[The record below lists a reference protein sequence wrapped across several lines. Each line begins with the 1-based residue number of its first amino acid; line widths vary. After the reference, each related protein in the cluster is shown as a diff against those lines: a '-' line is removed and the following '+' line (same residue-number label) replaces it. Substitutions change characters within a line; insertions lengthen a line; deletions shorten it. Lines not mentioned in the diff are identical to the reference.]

1 MSRYCHMNM
10 SHYIW
15 VLHELSH
22 EYVTNCHMNM
32 SQYCHM
38 TMSRYCLV
46 NVSRTLIW
54 ICQNTYE
61 HVKIHKNMPR
71 RCWRVC
77 HDSWSGWTNVSPAWH
92 QRGSWQESFI
102 CDMTHSYVT
111 TLLMSVTWLLIRVN
125 KRATCDT
132 NAVRDS
138 SKMWQESFICD
149 VTHLYVTTLLMSVTW
164 PLIRVNKRASCL
176 TSMRF
181 VTVWGCDR
189 SRSHVTC
196 LIHMSRHC
204 WWVWHDSSSG
214 WQDVFTCVTHAIA
227 RFVTVRGC
235 DITRSWV
242 WHDSFTSVTWL
253 VHTCHTRSKSC
264 CSWQF
269 VNVAWVVYM
278 VRELDMTRSW
288 QCVNVT

>member
-1 MSRYCHMNM
+1 MWSRFMKHTYMQRSASLIINRIDTGTAVEKQPHQIQILQFVTVRECDMSIHVWHVCAL
-10 SHYIW
+10 ICD
-15 VLHELSH
+15 
-22 EYVTNCHMNM
+22 VTN
-32 SQYCHM
+32 
-38 TMSRYCLV
+38 
-46 NVSRTLIW
+46 
-54 ICQNTYE
+54 
-61 HVKIHKNMPR
+61 
-71 RCWRVC
+71 
-77 HDSWSGWTNVSPAWH
+77 
-92 QRGSWQESFI
+92 
-102 CDMTHSYVT
+102 SYAT

-125 KRATCDT
+125 RRATCDT

-149 VTHLYVTTLLMSVTW
+149 VTHSYVTTLLVSATW
-164 PLIRVNKRASCL
+164 LFIRVDKRATL
-176 TSMRF
+176 ATPTRF
-181 VTVWGCDR
+181 VTVRGRDR
-189 SRSHVTC
+189 SRSYVTW
-196 LIHMSRHC
+196 LIYMSRHC

-235 DITRSWV
+235 DINRSWV